1 MSHLTIESGQEI
13 VRKNLQ
19 TLYHLPKSYEAIH
32 HYLDTGTLKQT
43 LYKILNHIKDK
54 QIIIDK
60 HRYEFLLD
68 TKQLTYRVRRKVGSD
83 GTSNRHFNL
92 LCCMGLINR
101 IYQSPN
107 KNILLDA
114 NREFLKKSQYSRP
127 INVFSFR
134 EYTEKELQRIE
145 ERSERLM
152 AAGVTIGCISAN
164 YLSLNGC
171 TDIANEVYFSN
182 DRTAQERKLAEA
194 GDLLSV
200 MELLT
205 DRDCYTTRE
214 TVKENLVIDDKELD
228 RVFRIFKSQIEELYT
243 YKPPT
248 KEQIQR
254 WNLKNRKYVYIR
266 REKQDADRSTE

>member
-13 VRKNLQ
+13 VKKNLQ

-43 LYKILNHIKDK
+43 LYKILNYIKDK

-68 TKQLTYRVRRKVGSD
+68 TKQLTYRVRKKVGSD

-101 IYQSPN
+101 VYQSPN
-107 KNILLDA
+107 KDVLLDA
-114 NREFLKKSQYSRP
+114 NREFLKKSQHSRP

-171 TDIANEVYFSN
+171 VDIANEVYFSN
-182 DRTAQERKLAEA
+182 DRTAPERKMAEV

-205 DRDCYTTRE
+205 DRDGYTTRE
-214 TVKENLVIDDKELD
+214 AVKENLVINDKELD
-228 RVFRIFKSQIEELYT
+228 KVFRIFKSQIEELYT

-248 KEQIQR
+248 KEQMQQ
-254 WNLKNRKYVYIR
+254 WNLRSRKYIYIR
-266 REKQDADRSTE
+266 KDNN